1 MGVKNANIL
10 ATQVSLASI
19 PLQKGS
25 QILKAGAAELDMA
38 PPNPSLSASLT
49 IFNHH
54 LLCQTQISV
63 QIRF

>member
-1 MGVKNANIL
+1 MKNANIR
-10 ATQVSLASI
+10 AVQVSLASI

-25 QILKAGAAELDMA
+25 HILKAGAAELDMA
-38 PPNPSLSASLT
+38 PSNPSLSTSLA

-54 LLCQTQISV
+54 LLCQTQISI